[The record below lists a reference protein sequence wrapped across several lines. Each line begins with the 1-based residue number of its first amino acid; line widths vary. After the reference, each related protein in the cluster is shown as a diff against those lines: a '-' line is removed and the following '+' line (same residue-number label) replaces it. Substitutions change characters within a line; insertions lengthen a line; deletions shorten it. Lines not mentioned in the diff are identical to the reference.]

1 MVELAS
7 VEIQQAISQGG
18 SQSSDTLTFGQG
30 TNAAI
35 NGTGLVNTF
44 FIHQTMFCQF
54 LVKRKPQVR
63 SHEEIVLM
71 KKLTFKTI
79 SKHWLDGRA

>member
-1 MVELAS
+1 MAS
-7 VEIQQAISQGG
+7 VEIHQAISQGG

-35 NGTGLVNTF
+35 NGTGLVDTF

>member
-7 VEIQQAISQGG
+7 VEIHQAISQGG

-63 SHEEIVLM
+63 SYEEIVLM

>member
-7 VEIQQAISQGG
+7 VEIHQAISQGG

-35 NGTGLVNTF
+35 KGAALSIHSL
-44 FIHQTMFCQF
+44 FIEQALANPKSM
-54 LVKRKPQVR
+54 KAKM
-63 SHEEIVLM
+63 VL
-71 KKLTFKTI
+71 KLIK
-79 SKHWLDGRA
+79 

>member
-44 FIHQTMFCQF
+44 FIHQTMFC
-54 LVKRKPQVR
+54 
-63 SHEEIVLM
+63 
-71 KKLTFKTI
+71 
-79 SKHWLDGRA
+79 